1 MGEWKMVKLVNDVS
15 FFIGL
20 HFAKKVQ
27 VIFNLP
33 TSFRVSTSIGQLFLS
48 CQKKPLADKI
58 FVFLIDQ
65 IG

>member
-15 FFIGL
+15 FIIGL
-20 HFAKKVQ
+20 HFA
-27 VIFNLP
+27 
-33 TSFRVSTSIGQLFLS
+33 TTSIGQLFLS